1 MATELNSRFLSS
13 SESDDFY
20 EPRTYGHGV
29 SGNNGEFNGRLSEL
43 ADNLK
48 DTTRNLKSLDH
59 MLDTYKDIGHEQRS
73 SIDKDFDTTCDDIQE
88 ERYRQSSL
96 SRIDQDYPNQHG
108 YVYPQRK
115 KKSAVHFADDLKK
128 EVHSLH
134 ESVRDLS
141 YNQRKFED
149 SLTEDRDHRD
159 RFASETKRAMNALAS
174 SINHQ
179 TNSENKDSTSARV
192 EKRLS
197 AIQDELQVERQ
208 MLMEKQNKE
217 NLGSLSSELKQALQ
231 QHQNFLSTVQTN
243 ATASVAPVAPVA
255 SHLVPITHP
264 SNNIQETS
272 TYKTQYL
279 ESEAQRHKIET
290 ELVNLRHRL
299 DHSEGSRN
307 TLQQVVEEL
316 QNHMKRSEQ
325 EKVQLQG
332 QLHDQRLEEDTKE
345 RERLKLLESERE
357 KEKQRLDKE
366 LQELRQHLT
375 NTVSVVAEMD
385 NVRQNIHKSEQQR
398 SQLSDHIEV
407 LTKDIEN
414 RDRQNAKILNQLRE
428 TVDKYEVAEH
438 GRRQLESRVDDLS
451 SRLTETTRH
460 LDITKKELS
469 ETKRALEESLR
480 KQDVLRGKTQ
490 EAIKQWKQKVLELE
504 KELDCNK
511 HTSQQMM
518 QRNEELIKDLE
529 SSRVQHNEMVS
540 QWDRAKRELTDALAV
555 KANQEEQLRLK
566 NIENNELKSL
576 QMDLE
581 KELKDR
587 NSQIEKIEQELH
599 QYQLNASALQSE
611 KADMVEKLTTV
622 ESAHRLSQDHAQ
634 QLKYQLQELSQAKA
648 DLSSQVN
655 EIMDQRQDLRQENVN
670 LEQRELHLKQQ
681 TEDLKI
687 QMKENRE
694 NYFSTIESLKT
705 ELKETRAREVRNNQL
720 FTKHLNEVKAE
731 HNASLHSLKFELAE
745 ERSVHKRTQQQYD
758 QQRAENDQLHQNVSR
773 LEEENNKL
781 LTKLEKSFEDL
792 KSKELLAA
800 DVKRIRDLEEQLY
813 EAFSK
818 MKKMEKN
825 EMDYLGSI
833 SSNVDSV
840 LHALKLQNAS
850 YPDNFKAEPSVSLAQ
865 QFDDP
870 NLWVAEIKNKL
881 CWLQCEIQLHNS
893 QQKREPLK
901 PTAQNMTDKS
911 VKEPGTNKSS
921 ETSTTGAGMN
931 FEGKKSGTPLKENMT
946 QISDC
951 VVKSQQTSPAA
962 VTFSEKPL
970 LEQRQHVIDEM
981 EDFREIERGKIEK
994 RYLKLQETM
1003 RSLQQE
1009 LDLPV
1014 ATEKRQE
1021 NDLATLEKASINTN
1035 HSNKKLTE
1043 SQTDLTPS
1051 KQHSVNH
1058 LDFLLQAHSLSNE
1071 DFLNSL
1077 PEQSTR

>member
-29 SGNNGEFNGRLSEL
+29 SSNNGDFNGRLSEL

-73 SIDKDFDTTCDDIQE
+73 SIDKLRKDFDTTCDDIRD

-96 SRIDQDYPNQHG
+96 SRIDQDYPNQPG
-108 YVYPQRK
+108 YVHPQRK

-159 RFASETKRAMNALAS
+159 RFALETKRAMNALAN

-217 NLGSLSSELKQALQ
+217 NLGSLSSELKQ
-231 QHQNFLSTVQTN
+231 
-243 ATASVAPVAPVA
+243 
-255 SHLVPITHP
+255 
-264 SNNIQETS
+264 
-272 TYKTQYL
+272 
-279 ESEAQRHKIET
+279 IET

-345 RERLKLLESERE
+345 RDRLKLLESERE

-375 NTVSVVAEMD
+375 NTVAVVAEMD

-398 SQLSDHIEV
+398 GQLSDHIEL

-451 SRLTETTRH
+451 SRLTETTKH
-460 LDITKKELS
+460 LDITKKELI

-490 EAIKQWKQKVLELE
+490 EAIKQWKEKVLDLE

-518 QRNEELIKDLE
+518 QRNEELIKELE
-529 SSRVQHNEMVS
+529 SSRVQHNEM
-540 QWDRAKRELTDALAV
+540 AV

-599 QYQLNASALQSE
+599 QYQLKVSALQSE
-611 KADMVEKLTTV
+611 KDDTIEKLTAV

-634 QLKYQLQELSQAKA
+634 QLKYQLQEMSQAKA

-694 NYFSTIESLKT
+694 NYFSTLESLKT
-705 ELKETRAREVRNNQL
+705 ELKETRAREARNNQM

-745 ERSVHKRTQQQYD
+745 ERSVHKRTRQQCD
-758 QQRAENDQLHQNVSR
+758 QQRDENDQLHQNVSR
-773 LEEENNKL
+773 LEEENSKL

-825 EMDYLGSI
+825 EMDYLGNI
-833 SSNVDSV
+833 SSSIDSV

-850 YPDNFKAEPSVSLAQ
+850 SPDNFKAEPSVSIAQ

-893 QQKREPLK
+893 QPKREPLK
-901 PTAQNMTDKS
+901 PAAQIMTDKS

-951 VVKSQQTSPAA
+951 VVKSQRTIPAA

-970 LEQRQHVIDEM
+970 LEQRQHVIDEI

-1014 ATEKRQE
+1014 TAATEKC
-1021 NDLATLEKASINTN
+1021 
-1035 HSNKKLTE
+1035 
-1043 SQTDLTPS
+1043 
-1051 KQHSVNH
+1051 
-1058 LDFLLQAHSLSNE
+1058 
-1071 DFLNSL
+1071 
-1077 PEQSTR
+1077 